1 MLLQTYLSEQRSIEL
16 EENRNMDTS
25 VDNGEY
31 LRGK

>member
-16 EENRNMDTS
+16 EENRIVDTS